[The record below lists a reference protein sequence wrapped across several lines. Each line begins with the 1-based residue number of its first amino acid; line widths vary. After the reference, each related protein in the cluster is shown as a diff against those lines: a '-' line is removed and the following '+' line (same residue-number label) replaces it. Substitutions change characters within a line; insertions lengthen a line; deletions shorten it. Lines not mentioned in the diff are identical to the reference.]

1 MLRRLKGHRDVILE
15 AGGENYYPAKS
26 AAPIST
32 LLLLIDTQA
41 LTRSIRR
48 QAHRT
53 TLTGHAVNTSLYGY
67 KLHPE
72 VCPTGQLKL
81 FKFAPGKFVSFFIPE
96 KYIPLQ
102 SARNAYHL
110 VHYRA
115 AKSIIRGH
123 ECHSPASDDHCRCVS
138 SFRTRR

>member
-1 MLRRLKGHRDVILE
+1 MTSTPYNF
-15 AGGENYYPAKS
+15 AG
-26 AAPIST
+26 
-32 LLLLIDTQA
+32 
-41 LTRSIRR
+41 TRCGYIP
-48 QAHRT
+48 
-53 TLTGHAVNTSLYGY
+53 YGY

-110 VHYRA
+110 VQYRA
-115 AKSIIRGH
+115 ANSFSVRIQDVRR
-123 ECHSPASDDHCRCVS
+123 ASVGDC
-138 SFRTRR
+138 FF